1 MNYKKLILSILT
13 AAVICSTI
21 FLCGCRKGDGDV
33 GDNPNHSAT
42 NSPSATISPTASNT
56 QSPLESMIPD
66 VMK

>member
-1 MNYKKLILSILT
+1 MNLKKLILSILT
-13 AAVICSTI
+13 VVMLCMTI

-33 GDNPNHSAT
+33 GDKPDHSST